1 MNKTAAASAS
11 VPPSARAAGKRRKD
25 DIAQVT
31 ADELE
36 PWIDRCVV
44 MAARAR
50 QLANHFRSCDYPDEG
65 AYIDAHWD
73 ASVASPTQQYQ
84 RLQTKARWAIASA
97 KDGRPAYDRVI
108 KIFKALKKEV
118 DAVVGDSK

>member
-1 MNKTAAASAS
+1 M
-11 VPPSARAAGKRRKD
+11 P
-25 DIAQVT
+25 
-31 ADELE
+31 
-36 PWIDRCVV
+36 VV
-44 MAARAR
+44 C
-50 QLANHFRSCDYPDEG
+50 LSEEGG

-84 RLQTKARWAIASA
+84 RLQVKARSAIASA